1 MAIRM
6 RCVSRCQFKG
16 DIVRIGDI
24 VEMDEKTLEN
34 EPLAKSAFVKAD
46 PSAEK
51 SAGGKPKI
59 IVAGLTREQTILKL
73 KSMKVAVP
81 PDASDDDLAKIF
93 NASVDAKANC
103 RTK

>member
-1 MAIRM
+1 MAIKM
-6 RCVSRCQFKG
+6 RCISRCQFKG
-16 DIVRIGDI
+16 DIVKVGDI
-24 VEMDEKTLEN
+24 VDMDEETLKN

-51 SAGGKPKI
+51 SAGGHPKT

-81 PDASDDDLAKIF
+81 ADASDEDLAKIF
-93 NASVDAKANC
+93 NASVDAKS

>member
-1 MAIRM
+1 MAIKM

-16 DIVRIGDI
+16 DIVKVGDI
-24 VEMDEKTLEN
+24 VDMDDETLKN

-51 SAGGKPKI
+51 SAGESRKT

-73 KSMKVAVP
+73 KSMKIAVP
-81 PDASDDDLAKIF
+81 ADASDEDLAKIF
-93 NASVDAKANC
+93 NTAVDAKENS